1 MNTFNMQ
8 INVQVEYI
16 EIENIPCENGNKKTY
31 RIKQTKLTYKNEELL
46 SKLTNINTT
55 FLQRSGKNFF
65 RSRKTMKCN

>member
-8 INVQVEYI
+8 INLQVEYI
-16 EIENIPCENGNKKTY
+16 EIENIPCENGKKKTS
-31 RIKQTKLTYKNEELL
+31 RIKQTKLTYKIEELL

-55 FLQRSGKNFF
+55 FLQRSGKNFL